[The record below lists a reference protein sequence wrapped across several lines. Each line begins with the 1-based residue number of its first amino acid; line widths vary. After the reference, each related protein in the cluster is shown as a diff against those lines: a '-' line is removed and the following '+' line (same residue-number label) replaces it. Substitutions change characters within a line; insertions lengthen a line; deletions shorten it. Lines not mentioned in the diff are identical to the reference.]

1 VSGRLTARV
10 RVQRPGLTVAAEL
23 VAEPGE
29 IVAVMGPSGAGKS
42 TVLEAIAG
50 LVRLD
55 AGSIRVDGDEV
66 ASPRHR
72 VAPQRRGIVLLRQD
86 PGLFPHLSTR
96 ENVAFGLRS
105 RGAPARGSRLVADEW
120 LERVGLAGVGGQHP
134 RELSGGQQQR
144 VALARALAA
153 RPRVILLDEP
163 FTALD
168 PATAASLRTML
179 GEQLR
184 AARTTAVLVSHD
196 ALDAAVVADRL
207 VVLEAGAV
215 TQSGSV
221 RDVLR
226 TPATAFGAAI
236 AGVNR
241 VVGSVIGRG
250 DGAVWRAGA
259 LAVARPGAE
268 PASVAALFRPG
279 DVRLE
284 GVVAAGHA
292 TLGAAP
298 EGSRVVWHARVARLE
313 PTVGGVRMRVADP
326 SLAVDIPVDLAA
338 DLRAGAHVRLT
349 LPNAAITWGS
359 PEPETAAG

>member
-1 VSGRLTARV
+1 MSARLAARV
-10 RVQRPGLTVAAEL
+10 RVQRPGIAVAADL

-29 IVAVMGPSGAGKS
+29 VVAVMGPSGAGKT

-50 LVRLD
+50 LVPLD
-55 AGSIRVDGDEV
+55 AGSIRVDDDDIAG
-66 ASPRHR
+66 PRR
-72 VAPQRRGIVLLRQD
+72 RLAPQQRGIVMLRQD
-86 PGLFPHLSTR
+86 PGLFPHLSVR

-105 RGAPARGSRLVADEW
+105 RGEPARRARDIAEDW
-120 LERVGLAGVGGQHP
+120 LERVGLAGVDARYP

-184 AARTTAVLVSHD
+184 AAGTTAVIVSHD
-196 ALDAAVVADRL
+196 ALDAAAVADRL
-207 VVLEAGAV
+207 VVLEAGRV

-226 TPATAFGAAI
+226 SPATAFGAAI

-241 VVGSVIGRG
+241 VVGNVVGQG
-250 DGAVWRAGA
+250 DDAVWQAGT
-259 LAVARPGAE
+259 LSVPRPGADGG
-268 PASVAALFRPG
+268 PAAALFRPS

-284 GVVAAGHA
+284 GATAGDG
-292 TLGAAP
+292 LVRSGAAP
-298 EGSRVVWHARVARLE
+298 SGAVPSEGDRVVWLSPVVRLE
-313 PTVGGVRMRVADP
+313 PTVGGVRVLVADP
-326 SLAVDIPVDLAA
+326 PLAVDIPVDLAA
-338 DLRAGAHVRLT
+338 DIRAGAPVQLS
-349 LPNAAITWGS
+349 LPAAAITWG
-359 PEPETAAG
+359 

>member
-1 VSGRLTARV
+1 MSARLTARV
-10 RVQRPGLTVAAEL
+10 RVQRPGITVAAEL

-29 IVAVMGPSGAGKS
+29 VVAVMGPSGAGKT

-50 LVRLD
+50 LVPLD
-55 AGSIRVDGDEV
+55 EGSIRVDDDEV
-66 ASPRHR
+66 AGPGRR

-86 PGLFPHLSTR
+86 PGLFPHLSVR

-105 RGAPARGSRLVADEW
+105 RGEPARRARVTADDW
-120 LERVGLAGVGGQHP
+120 LERVGLAGVGGRYP

-153 RPRVILLDEP
+153 RPRVVLLDEP

-184 AARTTAVLVSHD
+184 AAGTTAVIVSHD
-196 ALDAAVVADRL
+196 ALDAAAVADRL
-207 VVLEAGAV
+207 VVLEEGTV
-215 TQSGSV
+215 TESGSV
-221 RDVLR
+221 REVLR
-226 TPATAFGAAI
+226 SPATAFGAAI

-241 VVGSVIGRG
+241 VVGDVVGHG

-259 LAVARPGAE
+259 LAIARPGE
-268 PASVAALFRPG
+268 GGGSVAALFRPG

-284 GVVAAGHA
+284 EIGAGDGLVRPEAASSDDG
-292 TLGAAP
+292 
-298 EGSRVVWHARVARLE
+298 RVAWRAPVVRLE
-313 PTVGGVRMRVADP
+313 PTVGGVRVLVADP
-326 SLAVDIPVDLAA
+326 PLAVDIPVDLAA
-338 DLRAGAHVRLT
+338 DLRAGASVT
-349 LPNAAITWGS
+349 LSLPTAAITWG
-359 PEPETAAG
+359 

>member
-1 VSGRLTARV
+1 MSARLSARIRV
-10 RVQRPGLTVAAEL
+10 RRRDLVVAADL

-29 IVAVMGPSGAGKS
+29 VVAVMGPSGAGKS

-50 LVRLD
+50 LVSLD
-55 AGSIRVDGDEV
+55 EGSIRVDDDEV
-66 ASPRHR
+66 ANPMHR

-86 PGLFPHLSTR
+86 PGLFPHLSAR

-105 RGAPARGSRLVADEW
+105 RGEPARHARVVADEW
-120 LERVGLAGVGGQHP
+120 LERVGMVGAGGRHP

-153 RPRVILLDEP
+153 GPRVVLLDEP

-184 AARTTAVLVSHD
+184 AAGTTAVLVSHD
-196 ALDAAVVADRL
+196 ALDAAAVADRL
-207 VVLEAGAV
+207 IVLEAGTV

-226 TPATAFGAAI
+226 APATAFGATI

-241 VVGSVIGRG
+241 VVGEVE
-250 DGAVWRAGA
+250 GALWRAGA
-259 LAVARPGAE
+259 LAVARSRDEAG
-268 PASVAALFRPG
+268 SAALFRPA
-279 DVRLE
+279 DVELDA
-284 GVVAAGHA
+284 VAAADGHEPSDA
-292 TLGAAP
+292 EPPG
-298 EGSRVVWHARVARLE
+298 GSRVVWHARVTRLE
-313 PTVGGVRMRVADP
+313 PIVGAVRVFVADP
-326 SLAVDIPVDLAA
+326 ALAVDIPVGRAA
-338 DLRAGAHVRLT
+338 DLRPGARVRLT
-349 LPNAAITWGS
+349 LAAEAITWS
-359 PEPETAAG
+359 